1 MLLRIGT
8 RGSQLALAQ
17 SRWVKEKIE
26 AKYSAVRVELVRI
39 KTKGDKI
46 LGSPLSKIGG
56 KGLFVKEI
64 EDALLRKDVDLAVH
78 SMKDVPAELPEGLEI
93 SLFPMREDP
102 RDALVSTAYES
113 IQDLPKGAS
122 VGTGSL
128 RRSAQLLRL
137 RPDLRVIPVRGNVD
151 TRLKKIES
159 GDLHAVILATAG
171 LRRLGLEK
179 RISQVL
185 PTEMFLPAIGQ
196 GVLGL
201 EMRRTDESLRNLLRF
216 LNHQETELIVRA
228 ERGFLKELEGGCQV
242 PIAGYGRLDGD
253 KLLLE
258 GMVAN
263 LNASELIR
271 DEAFGP
277 MEKPEEIGVQLAR
290 KILASGADKILQQI
304 QGRT

>member
-17 SRWVKEKIE
+17 SRWVKENIE
-26 AKYSAVRVELVRI
+26 AKCPGVRVELVRI
-39 KTKGDKI
+39 RTKGDKI
-46 LGSPLSKIGG
+46 LASPLSKIGG

-64 EDALLRKDVDLAVH
+64 EDALLGKDIDIAVH

-93 SLFPMREDP
+93 SLFPKREDP
-102 RDALVSTAYES
+102 RDAFVSNAYET

-137 RPDLRVIPVRGNVD
+137 RPDLHVIPIRGNVD
-151 TRLKKIES
+151 TRLKKMES
-159 GDLHAVILATAG
+159 GDLQAVILASAG

-196 GVLGL
+196 GALGL
-201 EMRRTDESLRNLLRF
+201 EMRKADHSLRNLLGF
-216 LNHQETELIVRA
+216 LNHQETELTVRA

-253 KLLLE
+253 KLLLQ

-263 LNASELIR
+263 LDGSKLIR
-271 DEAFGP
+271 DEAFGA
-277 MEKPEEIGVQLAR
+277 MERPEEIGVQLAR

-304 QGRT
+304 YGRT